1 MSAHGDGTK
10 AKGLRPTIDSGRKP
24 SRAFVPIIAQ
34 PRDNGR
40 SPTRTRSHPVD
51 LPINQFKRAIA
62 SGRTP
67 LGAWLGSG
75 AASTAEALGCVGFD
89 FLVVDM
95 EHTPIDTP
103 QMIDILRAIAGTPAQ
118 AIVRPP
124 WNDMVMIK
132 RALDAGAQSLLL
144 PFVQNADEAR
154 RAVAY
159 TRYPP
164 EGVRG
169 VAGTHRG
176 SRYGT
181 VANYLKRAGDEI
193 CVIVQI
199 ETLSALGKLDEIAAV
214 PGIDSIFIGPSD
226 LSASMGH
233 LGDIT
238 NPAVQEHLAAAA
250 KACRRAGKPSGII
263 GPTPEMVARFIDYG
277 YSWVAVGSDMGFMV
291 GRAQEYLSR
300 FRDASSAAG
309 KPATR

>member
-1 MSAHGDGTK
+1 M
-10 AKGLRPTIDSGRKP
+10 
-24 SRAFVPIIAQ
+24 
-34 PRDNGR
+34 
-40 SPTRTRSHPVD
+40 D
-51 LPINQFKRAIA
+51 LPVNQFKRAIA

-67 LGAWLGSG
+67 LGAWLVSG
-75 AASTAEALGCVGFD
+75 APSTAEALGCAGFD

-103 QMIDILRAIAGTPAQ
+103 QMIDILRTIAGTPAQ

-124 WNDMVMIK
+124 WNDMVMVK

-164 EGVRG
+164 DGVRG

-181 VANYLKRAGDEI
+181 VPNYLKRANEEI

-199 ETLSALGKLDEIAAV
+199 ETLPAFEQLETIAAV
-214 PGIDSIFIGPSD
+214 PGVDSIFIGPSD

-233 LGDIT
+233 LGDIG
-238 NPAVQEHLAAAA
+238 NAAVQDKLRAGAQ
-250 KACRRAGKPSGII
+250 ACKRLGKPSGII
-263 GPTPEMVARFIDYG
+263 GMNPEMVGKFVDYG
-277 YSWVAVGSDMGFMV
+277 FSWVAVGSDMGYMV
-291 GRAQEYLSR
+291 SRGQEYLAR
-300 FRDASSAAG
+300 MRSSARRRAAKAAKRVLTATIELSAG
-309 KPATR
+309 RRARRLHRKWARRSPRSNGTMSPF

>member
-1 MSAHGDGTK
+1 M
-10 AKGLRPTIDSGRKP
+10 
-24 SRAFVPIIAQ
+24 
-34 PRDNGR
+34 
-40 SPTRTRSHPVD
+40 D
-51 LPINQFKRAIA
+51 LPINHFKRAIA
-62 SGRTP
+62 AGRTP

-75 AASTAEALGCVGFD
+75 AASTAEALGCAGFD

-103 QMIDILRAIAGTPAQ
+103 QMIGILQAIAGTPAQ

-132 RALDAGAQSLLL
+132 RALDAGAQTLLL
-144 PFVQNADEAR
+144 PFVQDADEAR

-181 VANYLKRAGDEI
+181 VPDYLKRASEEI

-199 ETLSALGKLDEIAAV
+199 ETLPALGKLEEIAAV

-233 LGDIT
+233 LADVA
-238 NPAVQEHLAAAA
+238 NPAVQEQLKAAA
-250 KACRRAGKPSGII
+250 KACRRVGKPSGII
-263 GPTPEMVARFIDYG
+263 GPTPDMVARFIDYG
-277 YSWVAVGSDMGFMV
+277 YSWIAIGSDMGFMV
-291 GRAQEYLSR
+291 GRAQEYLGR
-300 FRDASSAAG
+300 FRNATSVSG
-309 KPATR
+309 KPAAAR